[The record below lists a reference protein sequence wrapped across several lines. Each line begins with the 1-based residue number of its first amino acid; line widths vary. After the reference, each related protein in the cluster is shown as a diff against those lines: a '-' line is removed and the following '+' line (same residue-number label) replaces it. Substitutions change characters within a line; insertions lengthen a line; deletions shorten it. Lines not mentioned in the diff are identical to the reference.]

1 MVLAKHQVQSFDD
14 LLLFQLRGTEIDE
27 LALFLGQV
35 ALSKQVPSL
44 N

>member
-14 LLLFQLRGTEIDE
+14 LLFQLRGTEIDE